1 MALKPATKTTAVK
14 LGQEVTP
21 VGSALF
27 VSAPRPSQFDD
38 TKIEAGLILS
48 AEDYATFIGRIN
60 TLLKEHEAELPA
72 PIAQLKMPFKEA
84 TDAEGNPTGEMI
96 LKSKTGVRFAPKFFD
111 ANGQAFNPGPDF
123 QVANRSKI
131 RLAVSFEAMKTSMF
145 TGVVCRLNGIKMISA
160 SPWSGSNPFGDT
172 QDEGDFAYGDSPVG
186 ATVADD
192 EDWANR

>member
-1 MALKPATKTTAVK
+1 MALKPTTKTAAVK

-27 VSAPRPSQFDD
+27 VSAPRPSQFDA

-48 AEDYATFIGRIN
+48 AEDYAILLARIN
-60 TLLKEHEAELPA
+60 VLLKEHEAELPA
-72 PIAQLKMPFKEA
+72 PISQLKLPFKEA

-111 ANGQAFNPGPDF
+111 ANGKAFNPGPDF

-145 TGVVCRLNGIKMISA
+145 TGVVARLNGIKMINA
-160 SPWSGSNPFGDT
+160 SPWTSANPFGDT
-172 QDEGDFAYGDSPVG
+172 QDDGDYTYGDAV
-186 ATVADD
+186 TNVTTDD
-192 EDWANR
+192 TDDWAS